1 MVEVPR
7 ECCACHKDLRHDGAA
22 DLGMLSLAAVAVA
35 LLTPPRA
42 DLLTRRK
49 AVHALCLSSAF
60 AFPGLASA
68 AKDCMLDCEEN
79 CNRVVPGSTRYCYNS
94 CVDYCA
100 QDDRQ
105 DGLSGSVS
113 SKSAEV
119 GWASAYDPSRFIPG
133 AAPKGVVYG
142 EDRPPGLPDVFGVN
156 AALRRA
162 VTGNS
167 DGAGG
172 GRRSVEGM
180 GGVQ

>member
-1 MVEVPR
+1 MVEVAASEDFAPGR
-7 ECCACHKDLRHDGAA
+7 RLR

-79 CNRVVPGSTRYCYNS
+79 CNRVAPGSTRYCYNS

-167 DGAGG
+167 DGEGG

>member
-1 MVEVPR
+1 
-7 ECCACHKDLRHDGAA
+7 
-22 DLGMLSLAAVAVA
+22 
-35 LLTPPRA
+35 
-42 DLLTRRK
+42 
-49 AVHALCLSSAF
+49 
-60 AFPGLASA
+60 
-68 AKDCMLDCEEN
+68 MLDCEEN
-79 CNRVVPGSTRYCYNS
+79 CNRVAPGSTRYCYNS

-180 GGVQ
+180 GGVQSVQ